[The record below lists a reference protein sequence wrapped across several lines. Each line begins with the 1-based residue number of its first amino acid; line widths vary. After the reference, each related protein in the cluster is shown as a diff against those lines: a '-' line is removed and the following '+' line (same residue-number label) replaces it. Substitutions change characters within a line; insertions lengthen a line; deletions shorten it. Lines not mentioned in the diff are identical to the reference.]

1 MIVYAATKQTFMEDS
16 ERELLVERISE
27 GFRRQFGKP
36 GVGENRAWKNS
47 LPYMYKVM
55 NDRQIPD
62 DAGVAIEFKLPGNSR
77 RVDFIISGWD
87 EEHRAAAVIIE
98 LKQWE
103 SVQPIAGAEALV
115 ETYVGNGIHPVSHPS
130 YQAWSYASFFQDYSV
145 EVQERPVMLAPCA
158 YLHNY
163 VRNDPEALLSPQY
176 QFYTDKAP
184 TFMKGE
190 IESLRDFIKRYIHH
204 GDNKETL
211 YIIENS
217 EIRPSK
223 SLQDLL
229 VSMLKGNQEFILIDS
244 QMVVYE
250 TAFLLATQPNPEQRK
265 KVLIVEGGPGTG
277 KSVVAINLLVKLTQL
292 GLIAQ
297 YVTKNSAP
305 RHVYEAKLSGS
316 MKKSRISN
324 LFQTAGA
331 YTDAPPNEIDILI
344 SDESHRLTE
353 KSGMFR
359 NKGEDQIKEIIHA
372 AHLSVFFIDE
382 SQRVTTLDFG
392 SVDKIKSFAAHFDAE
407 VQLMRLDSQFR
418 CNGSDGYIAWLDDVL
433 DIHEAEQDTS
443 FRKTY
448 DFRVFDT
455 PNEVR
460 DLIFNLNRDNNKARL
475 LAGYC
480 WAWNSE
486 KRSDP
491 NHTDI
496 QILEYDFNMS
506 WNLGNTSTW
515 AIDPESVSQVG
526 CIHTSQGLEFDYV
539 GVLIGPDLRYEN
551 DSIITDHTRR
561 AKTDQSLKGL
571 KKMLKKDPVAAAALA
586 DEIIKNTYRT
596 LMTRGMKGCYVYCC
610 DPALADYLRYRLFLE
625 PDRSDFTYEET
636 DIGLMEWKV
645 AEGEAEDMFF

>member
-1 MIVYAATKQTFMEDS
+1 MIVYSATKQTFMRDS
-16 ERELLVERISE
+16 DNDVLVDRIIE

-36 GVGENRAWKNS
+36 GVGENRAWENS

-55 NDRQIPD
+55 NDRQIPH
-62 DAGVAIEFKLPGNSR
+62 DAGIAIEFKLPGSSR
-77 RVDFIISGWD
+77 RVDFIVSGWD
-87 EEHRAAAVIIE
+87 AEHRAAAVIIE

-115 ETYVGNGIHPVSHPS
+115 ETYVGSGIHPVNHPS

-163 VRNDPEALLSPQY
+163 VRKDPEALMSPQY

-204 GDNKETL
+204 GDNKDTL

-229 VSMLKGNQEFILIDS
+229 ASMLKGNQEFTLIDS

-250 TAFLLATQPNPEQRK
+250 TAFLMATQPNPGQRK

-316 MKKSRISN
+316 MRKGRISN

-331 YTDAPPNEIDILI
+331 YTDAPPNGIDVLI
-344 SDESHRLTE
+344 SDESHRLTD

-359 NKGEDQIKEIIHA
+359 NQGEDQIKEIISA
-372 AHLSVFFIDE
+372 AKLSVFFIDE
-382 SQRVTTLDFG
+382 SQRVTTLDYG
-392 SVDKIKSFAAHFDAE
+392 SVEKIKSFAAYFDAE
-407 VQLMRLDSQFR
+407 VQYMRLDSQFR

-443 FRKTY
+443 FQKSY
-448 DFRVFDT
+448 DFRVFDS

-460 DLIFNLNRDNNKARL
+460 DLIFNLNRSNNKARL
-475 LAGYC
+475 VAGYC
-480 WAWNSE
+480 WAWDSE

-496 QILEYDFNMS
+496 QIPEYDFNMS

-539 GVLIGPDLRYEN
+539 GVLIGPDLRYVN
-551 DSIITDHTRR
+551 DRIVTDHTRR

-571 KKMLKKDPVAAAALA
+571 KKMLKKDTVAATALA

-610 DPALADYLRYRLFLE
+610 DPALADYLRYRLSLE

-636 DIGLMEWKV
+636 DLERMVLRV
-645 AEGEAEDMFF
+645 ADEEE

>member
-16 ERELLVERISE
+16 DNDALVDRISD
-27 GFRRQFGKP
+27 GFRKQFGKP
-36 GVGENRAWKNS
+36 REGEVRAWKNS
-47 LPYMYKVM
+47 LLYMYKVI
-55 NDRQIPD
+55 NDHQIPNNV
-62 DAGVAIEFKLPGNSR
+62 GVAIEFKLPGSSR
-77 RVDFIISGWD
+77 RVDFIISGKNKD
-87 EEHRAAAVIIE
+87 HKEAAVIIE

-103 SVQPIAGAEALV
+103 TVQAIVGAEALV
-115 ETYVGNGIHPVSHPS
+115 NTYVGGAMGPQNHPS

-163 VRNDPEALLSPQY
+163 VRKDPEALMSPQY

-204 GDNKETL
+204 GDNKDTL

-229 VSMLKGNQEFILIDS
+229 ASMLKGNQEFTLIDS

-250 TAFLLATQPNPEQRK
+250 TAFLMATQPNPGQRK

-316 MKKSRISN
+316 MRKGRISN

-331 YTDAPPNEIDILI
+331 YTDAPPNGIDVLI
-344 SDESHRLTE
+344 SDESHRLTD

-359 NKGEDQIKEIIHA
+359 NQGEDQIKEIINA
-372 AHLSVFFIDE
+372 AQLSVFFIDE

-392 SVDKIKSFAAHFDAE
+392 SVEKIKSFASHFGAE
-407 VQLMRLDSQFR
+407 VQHMRLDSQFR

-433 DIHEAEQDTS
+433 DIHEAEQNTS

-448 DFRVFDT
+448 DFRIFDT

-460 DLIFNLNRDNNKARL
+460 DLIFNLNRENNKARL
-475 LAGYC
+475 VAGYC
-480 WAWNSE
+480 WAWDSD
-486 KRSDP
+486 KRSDL
-491 NHTDI
+491 NHADI
-496 QILEYDFNMS
+496 QIPEYDFNMS

-515 AIDPESVSQVG
+515 AIDSESVSQVG

-551 DSIITDHTRR
+551 DRIITDHTRR

-571 KKMLKKDPVAAAALA
+571 KTMLKKDPVIAAALA

-610 DPALADYLRYRLFLE
+610 DKALTEYLSYRLSLE
-625 PDRSDFTYEET
+625 PDRTDFTYEET
-636 DIGLMEWKV
+636 DLGSLQWKV
-645 AEGEAEDMFF
+645 AEEGEKKTNS